1 MVTPARAAA
10 HFVSSEQSNAAGL
23 GSDADALAPHTYGL
37 PCWLSAASRK
47 FWVVRL
53 GVPTPGVPTL
63 GVTAVSEVPSAA
75 SSEERSGVVAVPV
88 APAEP
93 VSCVSSE
100 VRSGEA
106 DDEDP
111 LSVDIS
117 DVSAL
122 EFDESS
128 APLLSLP
135 VSARAS
141 LRSDERPPVLPSL
154 LAAPRLLESEESD
167 EPPMLSAL
175 SADWVFIAS
184 VSNDAKFA
192 PFVAPDPAV
201 APVEGEGA
209 APTC

>member
-117 DVSAL
+117 DGSAL
-122 EFDESS
+122 EIGDVVAS

-135 VSARAS
+135 VSAPAS

-167 EPPMLSAL
+167 
-175 SADWVFIAS
+175 
-184 VSNDAKFA
+184 
-192 PFVAPDPAV
+192 
-201 APVEGEGA
+201 
-209 APTC
+209 